1 MEPMPQ
7 ESIER
12 KIHLIRNKQVML
24 DKDLADLYQVPAKAL
39 NQAVKRNRER
49 FPEDFM
55 FQLTKEEYHSLRSQF
70 VTLKRGQHIKYRP
83 YAFTEQGIAML
94 SGVLSS
100 PTAISAHIQ
109 IIRTFVNL
117 RRMATTR
124 QELWLRIDEMENK
137 YDKQFQVVFKVIKL
151 LLDNRPKGDV
161 DKRF

>member
-70 VTLKRGQHIKYRP
+70 GCCGWR
-83 YAFTEQGIAML
+83 AFASQPAC
-94 SGVLSS
+94 
-100 PTAISAHIQ
+100 
-109 IIRTFVNL
+109 R
-117 RRMATTR
+117 
-124 QELWLRIDEMENK
+124 
-137 YDKQFQVVFKVIKL
+137 
-151 LLDNRPKGDV
+151 
-161 DKRF
+161 